1 MTGSL
6 EEAIVNVDD
15 DETMYHLGEG
25 CTVHGDA
32 YMTECAACGAEFCT
46 RCTPGSRTCPDCS
59 EAGTGEDEPDEAA
72 GGARRRSEEDLDLD
86 DVDDGKETD
95 GGDRT

>member
-1 MTGSL
+1 
-6 EEAIVNVDD
+6 VNVDD

-32 YMTECAACGAEFCT
+32 HMTECAACGAEFCT
-46 RCTPGSRTCPDCS
+46 RCHPGSRTCPDCS
-59 EAGTGEDEPDEAA
+59 RAGTDDGELDEAA
-72 GGARRRSEEDLDLD
+72 RGGRRPSEKDVDLD

-95 GGDRT
+95 GEDRA